1 MAEFSKAKL
10 LSLKFLNMK
19 GMIKAMAHIEVNEN
33 LCKGCEM
40 CVHAC
45 PKKIIELD
53 REKLNAKGYHPA
65 RLREAD
71 KCIGCKACAVM
82 CPDIAITVYR

>member
-1 MAEFSKAKL
+1 
-10 LSLKFLNMK
+10 
-19 GMIKAMAHIEVNEN
+19 
-33 LCKGCEM
+33 M
-40 CVHAC
+40 CVHAW